1 MKKSKSKT
9 LVLTVVILVGSGIAI
24 SVAALS
30 QRPKLAPPN
39 ASLKD
44 PRTLEEKARRGG
56 GRLVANLD
64 FNRSSQKSSLKD
76 MVTSSKSIVI
86 VTTESNVCRMSE
98 DGQTVRTLYTAR
110 VEEVLKGQG
119 EPGQKITVSLP
130 GGMVGFPGGAT
141 AEVQTPWFKKMLNN
155 RRYLL
160 FLTGKPNGVTFSP
173 TGGPQGVFEIPADG
187 TGVLSHSGLSQDVM
201 QQYAG
206 KNRQDFVREIKDAI
220 RAQPK
225 E

>member
-1 MKKSKSKT
+1 MKKSKSTT
-9 LVLTVVILVGSGIAI
+9 LALTVVILVGSGIAI

-30 QRPKLAPPN
+30 QRPPLAPPK

-44 PRTLEEKARRGG
+44 PRTLEEKAKRGR
-56 GRLVANLD
+56 GRLVSNLD

-76 MVTSSKSIVI
+76 MVSSSTLIVI
-86 VTTESNVCRMSE
+86 ASTESNVCRMSE
-98 DGQTVRTLYTAR
+98 DGKTVRTFYKSQ
-110 VEEVLKGQG
+110 VEEVLKGQRQA
-119 EPGQKITVSLP
+119 GQKITVSLP
-130 GGMVGFPGGAT
+130 GGMVGFPGGVT

-160 FLTGKPNGVTFSP
+160 FLNGKVNGDTFSP

-187 TGVLSHSGLSQDVM
+187 TGVLSHSGLTKDVM

-206 KNRQDFVREIKDAI
+206 KNRQTFVQEIKDAI
-220 RAQPK
+220 RAEANQ
-225 E
+225 